1 MNSALHTDP
10 SGERYAA
17 VKTSEPAVTSAA
29 GSTSVT
35 ESKTGQTTSAVPMAT
50 KGPPASGTVPAASM
64 ATGLSLERQA
74 SSVSMAR
81 SGPTSSGIA
90 AAVPETTYLAS
101 GLPLWGQASPSVV
114 SMATSSVSG
123 HSGLRQALSN
133 AGRLSVEAAATVS
146 EQIVPSVSG
155 HPAGAFDKT
164 RGKSGQTSGVSG
176 QTSGYS
182 GQTSGTSHHTT
193 GVSSHAFSDVGQT
206 SSVSDFGEASG
217 VHDWTSTTG
226 ASSSHTSS
234 ESSLSHRGT
243 SAPWTSVLSRV
254 PGISLK
260 ESRAPAPVG
269 SQDPSL
275 ELSKELLASRTVIPK
290 TSGVSVF
297 SSVTAAVSC
306 SGFAVSK
313 HEPASPAADIL
324 EPGSSAE
331 HPETVTGSRRSD
343 SASSRQS
350 SASALVIDVV
360 VGDADDSNSLLSS
373 SGGCSNHKKSET
385 KSKLQLSEAS
395 EKRDPVAS
403 GSGSVKESLPLATKI
418 KCEDHG
424 VWGFDESSCESL
436 PDIEFISKP
445 TPQVKQEKRES
456 PQPLETKNNVSS
468 PERTSTPGTQREA
481 ASTPLLDSQNSVAS
495 DGSDL
500 PDISDIFSLSG
511 TPEKGNSALKK
522 LESSSAVVFTCAG
535 GSGFAP
541 GIGLTSV
548 ADMNCSIKET
558 PVDLS
563 LKKRSLNS
571 KRMSSKKAGS
581 QLPQKKS
588 AWNQSTS
595 HGSEEFWPSYHGES
609 LPTISPPKRKQSASP
624 CAEDE
629 RQSSAKKLLS
639 ASSSCLNSGSC
650 SQHLSNSGGV
660 KYLGKKSP
668 YGSSTT
674 VCTVL
679 STPLSK
685 NSDSVPL
692 AVGEDLRAELNAPLQ
707 FKRGT
712 SKPSASAT
720 SESIPDTRSDFQ
732 KRMDDIDAD
741 LLRLNR
747 FMGTTLSMSADFES
761 DARSGL
767 NLKTV
772 PSSSTSLLFSA
783 LLGRC
788 GTHPSIPSLN
798 RPIVTSAA
806 STSTSTVTAAH
817 SVFGPDPNEVELPP
831 GAALRKSLKTYSRAA
846 HSRAPKPSQFSTV
859 LGQSHQTAKP
869 AKPVIEPSTFKSQPT
884 ANLLAKPSNSTSELS
899 ATLTAD
905 SVTDPYKLTSLSA
918 DSAFAKKK
926 KKKGMAFAEGEVSR
940 THQLPLPSSGF
951 GSVTTA
957 HSHTHSSSTSS
968 SFGAQSKSVNS
979 PVSHSHWPLA
989 SRPGVLAGL
998 DALGRTPAGPLPS
1011 ANLAKQPRPELPG
1024 SVIDLASG
1032 ANSFL
1037 PDPVIDVDAVPVLL
1051 DDRYAMLL
1059 GVGGLVC
1066 VCGGGVQA
1074 GGGGGGGSSVE
1085 TVFWNVCSIKY
1096 MYCEVGNG
1104 MWTNYDHWTIE
1115 QRTSDHED
1123 KIMSCSC
1130 VSCCLKSQFQFQLG
1144 WYVCW

>member
-1 MNSALHTDP
+1 
-10 SGERYAA
+10 
-17 VKTSEPAVTSAA
+17 
-29 GSTSVT
+29 
-35 ESKTGQTTSAVPMAT
+35 
-50 KGPPASGTVPAASM
+50 
-64 ATGLSLERQA
+64 
-74 SSVSMAR
+74 
-81 SGPTSSGIA
+81 
-90 AAVPETTYLAS
+90 
-101 GLPLWGQASPSVV
+101 
-114 SMATSSVSG
+114 MATSSVSG

-133 AGRLSVEAAATVS
+133 AGRLSVEATAAVS

-155 HPAGAFDKT
+155 HTPGAFDET
-164 RGKSGQTSGVSG
+164 RSKSGQTSGVSG

-182 GQTSGTSHHTT
+182 GQTSGTSHHTA
-193 GVSSHAFSDVGQT
+193 GVFSHTFSDVGQT
-206 SSVSDFGEASG
+206 SSISYFGEASG
-217 VHDWTSTTG
+217 VHNWTSTTG
-226 ASSSHTSS
+226 AGSSHTSS
-234 ESSLSHRGT
+234 ESSLSRRGT

-260 ESRAPAPVG
+260 KSTTPAPAG

-275 ELSKELLASRTVIPK
+275 ELSKELLASKTVIPK

-313 HEPASPAADIL
+313 PEPASPAADIL

-350 SASALVIDVV
+350 SASALVTDV

-385 KSKLQLSEAS
+385 KSKLQPSEAS
-395 EKRDPVAS
+395 EKRDPLAS

-418 KCEDHG
+418 KCEDHV

-468 PERTSTPGTQREA
+468 PERTSTPGTEREA

-500 PDISDIFSLSG
+500 PDISDIFSPSG

-522 LESSSAVVFTCAG
+522 LESSSAVVFTSAG
-535 GSGFAP
+535 GSGYAP

-548 ADMNCSIKET
+548 ADMNCSVKET

-571 KRMSSKKAGS
+571 KGMSSKKAGS

-588 AWNQSTS
+588 AWNQSTG
-595 HGSEEFWPSYHGES
+595 HESEEFWPSYHGES
-609 LPTISPPKRKQSASP
+609 LPTISPPKRKHSASL

-639 ASSSCLNSGSC
+639 APSSCLNSGSC
-650 SQHLSNSGGV
+650 SQRLSNSGGV

-674 VCTVL
+674 VCTVPSTSL
-679 STPLSK
+679 S
-685 NSDSVPL
+685 NNNDSVPL
-692 AVGEDLRAELNAPLQ
+692 AVGEDLRTELNAPLQ

-720 SESIPDTRSDFQ
+720 SEAIPDTRSDFQ

-761 DARSGL
+761 DAQSGL

-772 PSSSTSLLFSA
+772 PSSSKSLLFSA
-783 LLGRC
+783 LLGRR
-788 GTHPSIPSLN
+788 GTHPSSPSLN

-817 SVFGPDPNEVELPP
+817 SVFGPDPNNVELPV

-846 HSRAPKPSQFSTV
+846 HSRGPKPSQFSTA
-859 LGQSHQTAKP
+859 LGQSNQT
-869 AKPVIEPSTFKSQPT
+869 AKPVIEPSTFKSQLT

-905 SVTDPYKLTSLSA
+905 NVTDPYKLTSLSA
-918 DSAFAKKK
+918 DSAFAKK

-979 PVSHSHWPLA
+979 PVSRSHWPLT
-989 SRPGVLAGL
+989 SRPRVLAGL
-998 DALGRTPAGPLPS
+998 AALGRTPAGPLPS
-1011 ANLAKQPRPELPG
+1011 ANLAKKPLPQLPG
-1024 SVIDLASG
+1024 SVIQLIDLASSV
-1032 ANSFL
+1032 NRFL
-1037 PDPVIDVDAVPVLL
+1037 PDPVIDVDAAPVLL
-1051 DDRYAMLL
+1051 DDRYAVLL

-1066 VCGGGVQA
+1066 VW
-1074 GGGGGGGSSVE
+1074 GGGGGSSVE

-1096 MYCEVGNG
+1096 MYGEVGNG
-1104 MWTNYDHWTIE
+1104 MWTIYDHWTIE
-1115 QRTSDHED
+1115 QWTSDHED
-1123 KIMSCSC
+1123 KIMSCTCSC
-1130 VSCCLKSQFQFQLG
+1130 VSCCLKSQFQLG
-1144 WYVCW
+1144 WYVC

>member
-50 KGPPASGTVPAASM
+50 KGPPGSGTVPAASM
-64 ATGLSLERQA
+64 TTGLSHERQA

-90 AAVPETTYLAS
+90 AAVPKTTYLAS

-133 AGRLSVEAAATVS
+133 AGQLSVEAAATVS

-155 HPAGAFDKT
+155 HTPGAFDKT

-182 GQTSGTSHHTT
+182 GQTSGTSHHTA

-226 ASSSHTSS
+226 AGSSHTSS

-243 SAPWTSVLSRV
+243 SAPWTSVFSRV

-260 ESRAPAPVG
+260 ESTAPALAG

-275 ELSKELLASRTVIPK
+275 ELSKELLASKTVIPK
-290 TSGVSVF
+290 TCGVSVF

-306 SGFAVSK
+306 SGVAVSK
-313 HEPASPAADIL
+313 PEPASPAADIL

-331 HPETVTGSRRSD
+331 HTETVTGSRRSD

-350 SASALVIDVV
+350 SASALVINVV

-385 KSKLQLSEAS
+385 KSKLQPSEAS
-395 EKRDPVAS
+395 EKRDPLAS

-418 KCEDHG
+418 KCEDHV

-468 PERTSTPGTQREA
+468 PERTSTPGTEREA

-535 GSGFAP
+535 GSGYAT

-548 ADMNCSIKET
+548 ADISCSVKET

-563 LKKRSLNS
+563 LKKISLNS
-571 KRMSSKKAGS
+571 KGMSSKKAGS

-588 AWNQSTS
+588 AWNQSTG

-609 LPTISPPKRKQSASP
+609 LPTISPPKRKHSTSP

-639 ASSSCLNSGSC
+639 APSSCLNSESC
-650 SQHLSNSGGV
+650 SQRLSNSGGV

-674 VCTVL
+674 VCTVPSTSL
-679 STPLSK
+679 SH
-685 NSDSVPL
+685 NNDSIPL
-692 AVGEDLRAELNAPLQ
+692 AVGEDLRTELNAPLQ
-707 FKRGT
+707 FKHGT

-720 SESIPDTRSDFQ
+720 SKSIPDTRSDFQ
-732 KRMDDIDAD
+732 KRLDDIDAD

-761 DARSGL
+761 DAQSGL

-772 PSSSTSLLFSA
+772 PSSSRSLSFSA
-783 LLGRC
+783 LLGRR
-788 GTHPSIPSLN
+788 GTHLSTPSLN

-806 STSTSTVTAAH
+806 STSTSTVTAH

-869 AKPVIEPSTFKSQPT
+869 AKLVIEPSTSKFQLT
-884 ANLLAKPSNSTSELS
+884 ANLMAKPSNSTSELS

-905 SVTDPYKLTSLSA
+905 SVTDPYKLTSL
-918 DSAFAKKK
+918 DSAFAKKKK

-940 THQLPLPSSGF
+940 AHQLPLPSSGF

-957 HSHTHSSSTSS
+957 HTHSSSTSS

-979 PVSHSHWPLA
+979 PVSRSHWPLT
-989 SRPGVLAGL
+989 SRPRVLAGL
-998 DALGRTPAGPLPS
+998 AALGRTPAGPLPS
-1011 ANLAKQPRPELPG
+1011 TNLAKQPRTELPS

-1032 ANSFL
+1032 VNRFL
-1037 PDPVIDVDAVPVLL
+1037 PDPVIDVDAAPVLL

-1059 GVGGLVC
+1059 GVGGLVWGEGGKQCRNC
-1066 VCGGGVQA
+1066 VL
-1074 GGGGGGGSSVE
+1074 E
-1085 TVFWNVCSIKY
+1085 
-1096 MYCEVGNG
+1096 
-1104 MWTNYDHWTIE
+1104 
-1115 QRTSDHED
+1115 
-1123 KIMSCSC
+1123 C
-1130 VSCCLKSQFQFQLG
+1130 V
-1144 WYVCW
+1144 

>member
-1 MNSALHTDP
+1 MHTDP
-10 SGERYAA
+10 SGKRYST
-17 VKTSEPAVTSAA
+17 VKTSEPAITSAA

-35 ESKTGQTTSAVPMAT
+35 ESETEQTTSAVPMAT
-50 KGPPASGTVPAASM
+50 KGPPAAGTIPAASM

-74 SSVSMAR
+74 SSASTAR

-90 AAVPETTYLAS
+90 AAVPKATYLAS
-101 GLPLWGQASPSVV
+101 GLPLWGQASPSLV
-114 SMATSSVSG
+114 SMAASSVSG

-133 AGRLSVEAAATVS
+133 AGRLSFEAAATVS
-146 EQIVPSVSG
+146 ERIVPSVTG
-155 HPAGAFDKT
+155 HTPRAFHET

-176 QTSGYS
+176 QTSVDS
-182 GQTSGTSHHTT
+182 SQTCDASHHTA
-193 GVSSHAFSDVGQT
+193 GVSSHTFSGVGQT
-206 SSVSDFGEASG
+206 FGVSHFGEASG
-217 VHDWTSTTG
+217 VHDWTSTAG
-226 ASSSHTSS
+226 AGSSYTSS

-243 SAPWTSVLSRV
+243 SAPWPSVLSRV

-260 ESRAPAPVG
+260 ESAAPASAPTG

-275 ELSKELLASRTVIPK
+275 ELSKELSASKTVVPK
-290 TSGVSVF
+290 TSGASVF
-297 SSVTAAVSC
+297 SSVTATVSC

-313 HEPASPAADIL
+313 PEPASPAADIL

-360 VGDADDSNSLLSS
+360 VGDADDSNSLLSN

-385 KSKLQLSEAS
+385 KSKVQPSEAC
-395 EKRDPVAS
+395 EKRDSLRS
-403 GSGSVKESLPLATKI
+403 GSVSVKESLPLATKN
-418 KCEDHG
+418 KCEDHV
-424 VWGFDESSCESL
+424 VWGFDESSCDSL
-436 PDIEFISKP
+436 PDIDFISKP
-445 TPQVKQEKRES
+445 APQVKQEKRES
-456 PQPLETKNNVSS
+456 PQPSETKNSVSS
-468 PERTSTPGTQREA
+468 PGRTSTPGSEREA

-500 PDISDIFSLSG
+500 PDISDIFSPSG

-522 LESSSAVVFTCAG
+522 LESWSAVVFTCAG
-535 GSGFAP
+535 GSGYTP

-548 ADMNCSIKET
+548 ADTNCSVKET

-571 KRMSSKKAGS
+571 KGMSSKKAGS
-581 QLPQKKS
+581 QLLQKKS
-588 AWNQSTS
+588 AWNLSPGS
-595 HGSEEFWPSYHGES
+595 GSEEFWPSYHGES
-609 LPTISPPKRKQSASP
+609 LPTISPPKRKHSASP
-624 CAEDE
+624 CAEDD
-629 RQSSAKKLLS
+629 RQSSAKKLPS
-639 ASSSCLNSGSC
+639 APSFCLNSGSC
-650 SQHLSNSGGV
+650 SQSLSNSSGV

-674 VCTVL
+674 ACTVPSTSL
-679 STPLSK
+679 SN
-685 NSDSVPL
+685 NSDSIPL
-692 AVGEDLRAELNAPLQ
+692 AVGEDLRTELNAPLQ

-772 PSSSTSLLFSA
+772 PSSSTSLFLSA
-783 LLGRC
+783 FLGRH

-806 STSTSTVTAAH
+806 STSTSTVTVAH
-817 SVFGPDPNEVELPP
+817 SVFGPDPNEVGLPP
-831 GAALRKSLKTYSRAA
+831 GAALQKSLKTYSRAA
-846 HSRAPKPSQFSTV
+846 HSRAPKPSQFSTL
-859 LGQSHQTAKP
+859 LGQSHQT
-869 AKPVIEPSTFKSQPT
+869 AKPVIEPSTFKSQLT
-884 ANLLAKPSNSTSELS
+884 ANLRAKPSSSTSELS

-905 SVTDPYKLTSLSA
+905 SVTDPYKLTSVSA
-918 DSAFAKKK
+918 DSAFAKKKKKK

-940 THQLPLPSSGF
+940 AHQLPLPSSGF

-957 HSHTHSSSTSS
+957 HTHSSSTSS
-968 SFGAQSKSVNS
+968 SFGARSKSVNS

-998 DALGRTPAGPLPS
+998 AALGRTPAGPLPS

-1024 SVIDLASG
+1024 SVVDLSSG
-1032 ANSFL
+1032 VNRFL
-1037 PDPVIDVDAVPVLL
+1037 PDPVIDVDAAPVLL

-1066 VCGGGVQA
+1066 VW
-1074 GGGGGGGSSVE
+1074 GGGG
-1085 TVFWNVCSIKY
+1085 
-1096 MYCEVGNG
+1096 
-1104 MWTNYDHWTIE
+1104 E
-1115 QRTSDHED
+1115 QCRN
-1123 KIMSCSC
+1123 C
-1130 VSCCLKSQFQFQLG
+1130 VLEC
-1144 WYVCW
+1144 V